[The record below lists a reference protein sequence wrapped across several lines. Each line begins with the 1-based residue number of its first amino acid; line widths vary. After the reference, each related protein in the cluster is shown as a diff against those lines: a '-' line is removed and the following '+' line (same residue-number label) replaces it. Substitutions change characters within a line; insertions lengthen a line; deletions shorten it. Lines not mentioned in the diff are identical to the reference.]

1 MQKIVSHIL
10 AQAGNVELINITGGE
25 PTLHPALFELIATC
39 KHEKIGRIT
48 MNTNGLRIAD
58 DQGFAEK
65 LKAAGI
71 QLVFSLDTLDPVKS
85 QIIHGQGVT
94 DKKQKALRILED
106 LNIPTT
112 LLPVCIKGV
121 NEDDV
126 VEIVHTYLK
135 KEFVHSITIQNMT
148 FTGKNGSRFQPR
160 DHLTIDDVEQ
170 LLAARGEFSQDDF
183 FPLGSYHPL
192 CYSVA
197 YYILYNGK
205 FLSLS
210 KVIDKKLLTQFSRNS
225 YLLNADEDFSTYFR
239 EGINRLWA

>member
-85 QIIHGQGVT
+85 QIIHGQDVT
-94 DKKQKALRILED
+94 DNEASPGGEHPFRRKENPRVVTLGLAAFEIGGDPIVPGGGDEIDGRQEIVFVKVDGQSPYAITNEQIHPVWLLALQVVQED
-106 LNIPTT
+106 LLGDGSLDLPDTT
-112 LLPVCIKGV
+112 SPQIVRPV
-121 NEDDV
+121 DV
-126 VEIVHTYLK
+126 
-135 KEFVHSITIQNMT
+135 Q
-148 FTGKNGSRFQPR
+148 
-160 DHLTIDDVEQ
+160 
-170 LLAARGEFSQDDF
+170 
-183 FPLGSYHPL
+183 
-192 CYSVA
+192 
-197 YYILYNGK
+197 
-205 FLSLS
+205 
-210 KVIDKKLLTQFSRNS
+210 
-225 YLLNADEDFSTYFR
+225 
-239 EGINRLWA
+239 